1 VTSHGTA
8 PPEDHSIPTPTV
20 SVVVPSWRAER
31 FIGETIRSVLDQ
43 SFADWEL
50 VVMDDASPDATVAAA
65 RAAAAGDPRVRIVEQ
80 SANVGPAANWNR
92 AVAEARGR
100 YVKLLCH
107 DDVLAPECLALEV
120 DALDAHP
127 SAGLACAR
135 RDIIDAHGKVIVA
148 NRGLFR
154 LRGLVNGRKAIGE
167 MVRCGTTPFGEP
179 SVVLYRTEALRQSGP
194 FTERFASL
202 IDCDAF
208 ARLLRRW
215 DVIAIDATVA
225 SFRVHGASW
234 SDRSHNR
241 QAADARRLWG
251 ELRADPELSIS
262 WATYLAGATRSTVN
276 AQLRRLVFALRR

>member
-1 VTSHGTA
+1 VIEHATA
-8 PPEDHSIPTPTV
+8 HRTGRPRV

-65 RAAAAGDPRVRIVEQ
+65 RAAAAGDSRVRIVEQ

-92 AVAEARGR
+92 AVAEARGE
-100 YVKLLCH
+100 YIKLLCH
-107 DDVLAPECLALEV
+107 DDVLAPQCLALEV
-120 DALDAHP
+120 DALDRHP
-127 SAGLACAR
+127 TAGLACAR
-135 RDIIDAHGKVIVA
+135 RHIIDAKGKVIVA
-148 NRGLFR
+148 DRGLFR
-154 LRGLVNGRKAIGE
+154 LKGLVNGRAAIAE

-179 SVVLYRTEALRQSGP
+179 SVVLYRADALRQSGP

-208 ARLLRRW
+208 ARLLRRS

-234 SDRSHNR
+234 SDRSHKR
-241 QAADARRLWG
+241 QASDARHLWR
-251 ELRADPELSIS
+251 ELRADPELGIS
-262 WATYLAGATRSTVN
+262 WGTYLAGATRSTVN
-276 AQLRRLVFALRR
+276 AQLRRVVFALRR